1 MQLGEP
7 QSNMTGVL
15 VTKATHAEGHVTR
28 QDAISVLQLQ
38 VKKAKGAEGRP
49 GRILQHLLP
58 DFWPPEFLRQCMVTT
73 ALETDTN
80 A

>member
-1 MQLGEP
+1 
-7 QSNMTGVL
+7 MTGVL

-49 GRILQHLLP
+49 GRILQHLNFRLLASRV
-58 DFWPPEFLRQCMVTT
+58 LRQCMVTT